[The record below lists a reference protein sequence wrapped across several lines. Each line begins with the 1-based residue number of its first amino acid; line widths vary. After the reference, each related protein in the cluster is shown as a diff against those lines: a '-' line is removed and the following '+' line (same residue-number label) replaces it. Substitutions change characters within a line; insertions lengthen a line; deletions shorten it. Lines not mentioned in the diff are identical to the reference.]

1 MFRSSYE
8 GSQLNIASCV
18 TYPGSTHHRLNET
31 LKKTFVQRKQSEKI
45 QPNLEEL
52 SKFNSVSLTTGCGSL
67 HLNINKRFVCT
78 CKKLIPHFILNIIL
92 YLKES
97 IYLQTNI

>member
-1 MFRSSYE
+1 MYRSSYE
-8 GSQLNIASCV
+8 GSQSNIVMCDV
-18 TYPGSTHHRLNET
+18 YPGSTHHRLNET
-31 LKKTFVQRKQSEKI
+31 LKKTFVQSEKI

-67 HLNINKRFVCT
+67 HLNINKHFVCT

-92 YLKES
+92 YVKES